1 MNKEDLDNAEN
12 NIDNLFKLRDEIIKS
27 SPYLADMK
35 SRIQFY
41 KKAIDQ
47 IPEKE
52 TNFLSLIETPIN
64 NIITLSP
71 TNLDFTS
78 ITGATGSFY
87 SVSGDTKQII
97 TDYGQT
103 HYNLITEYNAIK
115 KTEEL
120 VDEILELI
128 KEFRAELK
136 TYKPLEL
143 LNDAK
148 EAYAKWQTQAI
159 DNSDLA
165 KEIRAFQDVFGG
177 CLNNAWQTAG
187 NLKSSEF
194 KWNKM
199 AEVLGKDT
207 GGCKNSLKANKSK
220 EEKYHSDFSEI
231 LKKTNNVTK
240 EEMDEIF
247 KGYIEH
253 LYSTINLIDLDKLK

>member
-1 MNKEDLDNAEN
+1 MKKEDLDNAER

-47 IPEKE
+47 IPEE
-52 TNFLSLIETPIN
+52 ENNFLSLIETPIN
-64 NIITLSP
+64 NILSISP

-78 ITGATGSFY
+78 VTGATGSFY

-97 TDYGQT
+97 IDYGPT
-103 HYNLITEYNAIK
+103 HYSLITEYNDLK

-120 VDEILELI
+120 LDEILKLI
-128 KEFRAELK
+128 KEFREELK
-136 TYKPLEL
+136 IYNPSKL
-143 LNDAK
+143 LSDSK
-148 EAYAKWQTQAI
+148 EAYAKWQTQTI

-165 KEIRAFQDVFGG
+165 KEIRAFQDIFKG
-177 CLNNAWQTAG
+177 CLNNAWQKAG

-199 AEVLGKDT
+199 AEVLGKDY
-207 GGCKNSLKANKSK
+207 GGCKNTLKSNKSK

-231 LKKTNNVTK
+231 LKKTKIVTT
-240 EEMDEIF
+240 EEMEAIF
-247 KGYIEH
+247 TGYIEH
-253 LYSTINLIDLDKLK
+253 LYSTINLIDLNKLK

>member
-1 MNKEDLDNAEN
+1 MQKENLNNAEKM
-12 NIDNLFKLRDEIIKS
+12 IDNLFQLRDEIVKS
-27 SPYLADMK
+27 STYLADMK

-52 TNFLSLIETPIN
+52 NIFLSLIETPIN
-64 NIITLSP
+64 NILSLHP
-71 TNLDFTS
+71 TNFEIAS

-97 TDYGQT
+97 KDYGQK
-103 HYNLITEYNAIK
+103 HYDLITEYNDLK

-120 VDEILELI
+120 VDEILKFMED
-128 KEFRAELK
+128 FREELK
-136 TYKPLEL
+136 TYNPYKL
-143 LNDAK
+143 LSDAK
-148 EAYAKWQTQAI
+148 EAYAKWQTHAI
-159 DNSDLA
+159 ANSDLA
-165 KEIRAFQDVFGG
+165 KEIRAFQDIFKG
-177 CLNNAWQTAG
+177 CLNNAWQKAG

-199 AEVLGKDT
+199 SEVLGKDN
-207 GGCKNSLKANKSK
+207 GGCKNTLKKNKSK

-231 LKKTNNVTK
+231 LKKTKIVTTK
-240 EEMDEIF
+240 EMEEIF